1 MTAVKCVAAL
11 FWLRRTRDVIVARK
25 FFDVNELNPFI
36 KCAKLRLNICVE
48 KKRNGVKKLKIQNED
63 LLLSI
68 SLNQIHVFLVA
79 AEYENFSRAAR
90 VLHLS
95 QAAVSKTITTLEE
108 KTGVVLFSRYV
119 SYVSLTPAGKALR
132 TAWEKIY
139 QITVN
144 SVERAKMIQKES
156 FTTLKVGDC
165 RELKGN
171 LFLCPEL
178 HDIAGEYPEV
188 EMSYTQ
194 ESLAFL
200 LDDLYIGKFDLVFC
214 SSFDREAAQRLG
226 FHSKVVVPDRMC
238 IAVNK
243 EHPLAKREKLE
254 IKDLRNETVI
264 LVNPDIWENY
274 YRKVH
279 ELFGLEGIKLEKEQ
293 IHLTDTVNAA
303 FLSMY
308 NREGIL
314 LCDEMF
320 YPSYNSY
327 IKKYVIT
334 DHDWGIIAVWSEKNA
349 NPWVKIFLDQLCQKQ
364 IKHI

>member
-1 MTAVKCVAAL
+1 M
-11 FWLRRTRDVIVARK
+11 
-25 FFDVNELNPFI
+25 N
-36 KCAKLRLNICVE
+36 
-48 KKRNGVKKLKIQNED
+48 QD
-63 LLLSI
+63 LLLSV
-68 SLNQIHVFLVA
+68 SLNQIHIFLVA

-95 QAAVSKTITTLEE
+95 QASVSKTITTLEE
-108 KTGVVLFSRYV
+108 KTGVILFSRYV
-119 SYVSLTPAGKALR
+119 SYVSLTPAGKMLR
-132 TAWEKIY
+132 ASWENIY
-139 QITVN
+139 QIMVN

-178 HDIAGEYPEV
+178 HAIAGEHPEM
-188 EMSYTQ
+188 EMVYTQ

-200 LDDLYIGKFDLVFC
+200 LEDLYIGKFDLVFC
-214 SSFDREAAQRLG
+214 SSFDKDAAEKLG
-226 FHSKVVVPDRMC
+226 FRSKVVIPDRMC

-243 EHPLAKREKLE
+243 EHPLAKREKVE

-264 LVNPDIWENY
+264 LVNPDIWESY
-274 YRKVH
+274 YRKVN
-279 ELFGLEGIKLEKEQ
+279 ELFLREGVNLEKGQ

-308 NREGIL
+308 NKEGAL

-334 DHDWGIIAVWSEKNA
+334 DKDWGIRAVWSEKNA
-349 NPWVKIFLDQLCQKQ
+349 NPWLKIFLDQLSQKEIRQ
-364 IKHI
+364 F